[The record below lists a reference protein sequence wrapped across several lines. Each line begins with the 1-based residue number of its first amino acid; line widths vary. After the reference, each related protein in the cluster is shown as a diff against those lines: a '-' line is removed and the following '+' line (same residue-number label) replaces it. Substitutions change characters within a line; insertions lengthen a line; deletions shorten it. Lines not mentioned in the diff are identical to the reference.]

1 MPAPQIIFPGKSVG
15 SGRFSRHAPLLVFIF
30 IISYLGA
37 SVNLSQ
43 ATEPTAHAPY
53 FVPILAAGNDAAT
66 VAVSPD
72 ALPRSTSPADTLE
85 PHAGKILKEVGKQTI
100 DQPGHF
106 LIGAAPIW
114 ASRYLVGVPWYGWV
128 VTPLLAYRE
137 WLQWPSNRWWDP
149 PLDWAC
155 LSLGVIVATWRRR
168 PMQRLLNGLPLRRH
182 IVRGLSWGSAWPGD
196 TAPDLGHA
204 YATLSSGAARSRG
217 WLSAAE
223 EAGCRR

>member
-1 MPAPQIIFPGKSVG
+1 MPAGITLTIESEIPHRFRWPDLLLLFILMASCPEALAKS
-15 SGRFSRHAPLLVFIF
+15 S
-30 IISYLGA
+30 
-37 SVNLSQ
+37 
-43 ATEPTAHAPY
+43 EPTAPPKHAAHSVLVIGSGVEP
-53 FVPILAAGNDAAT
+53 AT

-72 ALPRSTSPADTLE
+72 ALPRSTSPSAKLE

-149 PLDWAC
+149 PLDWAF

-168 PMQRLLNGLPLRRH
+168 STDRLLIGLPP
-182 IVRGLSWGSAWPGD
+182 VRQL
-196 TAPDLGHA
+196 
-204 YATLSSGAARSRG
+204 SRG
-217 WLSAAE
+217 ARHPLSAAA
-223 EAGCRR
+223 EAGSRR